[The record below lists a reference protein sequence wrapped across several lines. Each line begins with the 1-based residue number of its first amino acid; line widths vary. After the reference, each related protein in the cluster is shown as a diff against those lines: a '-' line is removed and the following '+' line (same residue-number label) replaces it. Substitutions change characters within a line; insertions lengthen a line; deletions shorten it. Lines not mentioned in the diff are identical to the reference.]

1 MMRRKNKLPKLTHG
15 GCDSVACHKIL
26 SVLYYRP
33 LVVILSQHILFYKWK
48 NILFYM
54 IVKHLL

>member
-1 MMRRKNKLPKLTHG
+1 MRRRKKKLSKLTHR
-15 GCDSVACHKIL
+15 GCDSVACYKIL

-48 NILFYM
+48 KILFYM